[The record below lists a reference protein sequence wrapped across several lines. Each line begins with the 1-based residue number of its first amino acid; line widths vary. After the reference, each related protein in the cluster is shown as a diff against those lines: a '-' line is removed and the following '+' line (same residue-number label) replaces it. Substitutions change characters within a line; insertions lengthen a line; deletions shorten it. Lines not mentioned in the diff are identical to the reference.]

1 VSLLLALLLPVAPLV
16 AGVTQSTTTA
26 LDAVAV
32 PGAVTLPSASSS
44 STTSALDGTTSSSTT
59 RQGEVTQSTTTA
71 LDATTAG
78 AVTLLG
84 TTTQST
90 TTALDGTARS
100 STTLPAEVTQVTTT
114 ALDGATLATVT
125 LLGTV
130 TQSSTTALSGAAG
143 YPGPDAGAFT
153 LALSTVT
160 RVVRGSFDERAFSL
174 STPTRSIV
182 SSARGIV
189 YGDTERVSITL
200 SVDTGTIAAPVS
212 GALLLYAA
220 SGGSLAATIGLS
232 VDSGTGTA
240 TVLGHVDLDASN
252 TPPVGAYIAQVVLTY
267 LDGPQTWPS
276 NAEGWRFYVWAPG
289 SV

>member
-1 VSLLLALLLPVAPLV
+1 MSLLLALLLPTALV
-16 AGVTQSTTTA
+16 AGVTQSSTTA

-32 PGAVTLPSASSS
+32 PGAVTLPGASSS
-44 STTSALDGTTSSSTT
+44 STTTALDGTTTSSTT
-59 RQGEVTQSTTTA
+59 RQGEVTQSTTTV
-71 LDATTAG
+71 LDGTTAG

-84 TTTQST
+84 SLTQST
-90 TTALDGTARS
+90 TTALDGTARAVS
-100 STTLPAEVTQVTTT
+100 TLPAEVTQCTST
-114 ALDGATLATVT
+114 ALDGTTLATVT
-125 LLGTV
+125 LLGAV
-130 TQSSTTALSGAAG
+130 TQSGTTALSGAAG
-143 YPGPDAGAFT
+143 YPGPDAVAFT

-160 RVVRGSFDERAFSL
+160 RVVRGTFVERAFSL

-220 SGGSLAATIGLS
+220 SGGSLAATIALS
-232 VDSGTGTA
+232 VDSGSGTA
-240 TVLGHVDLDASN
+240 TVLGHVDFDAN
-252 TPPVGAYIAQVVLTY
+252 NCPPVGAYTAQVVLTY

-276 NAEGWRFYVWAPG
+276 NSAGWRFYVWAPG

>member
-1 VSLLLALLLPVAPLV
+1 VSLLLALLLPTALV

-59 RQGEVTQSTTTA
+59 RQGEVTQSSTTA

-84 TTTQST
+84 PVTQST

-100 STTLPAEVTQVTTT
+100 VSTLPAEVTQVTTT

-125 LLGTV
+125 LLGTT
-130 TQSSTTALSGAAG
+130 TQSTTSALSGAAG
-143 YPGPDAGAFT
+143 YPGPNAGAFT

-160 RVVRGSFDERAFSL
+160 RVVRGTFDERAFSL
-174 STPTRSIV
+174 STPTRSIIV

-189 YGDTERVSITL
+189 YGDTERVSVTL
-200 SVDTGTIAAPVS
+200 TVDSGTIAAPVS

-220 SGGSLAATIGLS
+220 AGGSLAATIALS

-276 NAEGWRFYVWAPG
+276 NAEG
-289 SV
+289 